1 MVEMIDDKKVT
12 VVDAIDYLTQ
22 PSPEERE
29 IIKNVVTLIGI
40 RSFLLSLEHYD
51 LSEQVMI
58 KLTDLRNIVEEFVL
72 NMVTEQKGKGDG
84 SG

>member
-1 MVEMIDDKKVT
+1 MKKMDDKKVT
-12 VVDAIDYLTQ
+12 VMDAIEYLIE

-29 IIKNVVTLIGI
+29 IIKDIVALVGI

-51 LSEQVMI
+51 LSEPVVA
-58 KLTDLRNIVEEFVL
+58 KLIDLRNIAEEFVQ
-72 NMVTEQKGKGDG
+72 NMVAEQKGEEGG